1 MLRTVVGCDPRL
13 RLGVEEEAL
22 CAVLVWEVVL
32 KNREFEIQA
41 ELHRGQ
47 FRGAAGR
54 DFGLRLVVEEVAVV
68 AVHYLLS
75 VEWYGWPVGWR
86 GVAGGR
92 AMAYAV
98 RKPARTNAR

>member
-32 KNREFEIQA
+32 KNRDPGRAPPGPF
-41 ELHRGQ
+41 H
-47 FRGAAGR
+47 GAAGR